1 MRIVVMFEGERWG
14 VGERNEK
21 DGKKKN

>member
-21 DGKKKN
+21 DGKKKK